1 MLKWVESFNKT
12 VSRRTYL
19 QSCQH
24 TEPDTQGDGNVPVLR
39 LGHSHR
45 LLQSQPLLYVQTL
58 NSILK
63 KNMRRATSETQA
75 NAVGYQVF
83 NSGTHRQRRIEHC
96 LAVPSHLSFNSA
108 GAHNVNC
115 WLRDMDNYL
124 ELHFFQPQ

>member
-45 LLQSQPLLYVQTL
+45 LLQSQPLLTVQHF
-58 NSILK
+58 NSSHK
-63 KNMRRATSETQA
+63 DKMRRAASETLA
-75 NAVGYQVF
+75 NAVGFKLLNLLVKFVQFQLF
-83 NSGTHRQRRIEHC
+83 NLWTKSIKIMFV
-96 LAVPSHLSFNSA
+96 LV
-108 GAHNVNC
+108 
-115 WLRDMDNYL
+115 
-124 ELHFFQPQ
+124 QPTKTVKAYKFKLIYG

>member
-45 LLQSQPLLYVQTL
+45 LLQSQPLLIVQSF
-58 NSILK
+58 NSDRK
-63 KNMRRATSETQA
+63 ETMRRATSETQA
-75 NAVGYQVF
+75 NAVGYLVF
-83 NSGTHRQRRIEHC
+83 NKWHAQTKTH
-96 LAVPSHLSFNSA
+96 
-108 GAHNVNC
+108 
-115 WLRDMDNYL
+115 
-124 ELHFFQPQ
+124 

>member
-45 LLQSQPLLYVQTL
+45 LLQSQPLLTVQQFNPL
-58 NSILK
+58 HK
-63 KNMRRATSETQA
+63 ENMRRAASEAQA
-75 NAVGYQVF
+75 NEVGYL
-83 NSGTHRQRRIEHC
+83 S
-96 LAVPSHLSFNSA
+96 PSNNFMP
-108 GAHNVNC
+108 NC
-115 WLRDMDNYL
+115 KTNQLKAKQATEVGIQSSTL
-124 ELHFFQPQ
+124 CTPI